1 MGHYQKELFI
11 PYLKEKQWLA
21 YDGFVVSVV
30 IVYVVV
36 VVVGVGGGDVIVVV
50 VVDVVVVVVIVVGD
64 GGGVGGGCRPVG
76 DKENWCSLGSTQV
89 SVVLT
94 SFDFFK
100 RDALSHNLCRIRLS
114 TLAIGKMFSM
124 IM

>member
-1 MGHYQKELFI
+1 M
-11 PYLKEKQWLA
+11 A
-21 YDGFVVSVV
+21 YDGFVVFVV

-36 VVVGVGGGDVIVVV
+36 AVVIVVGDGGGVVFVVV
-50 VVDVVVVVVIVVGD
+50 VVNVVVVVVIVVGD

-76 DKENWCSLGSTQV
+76 DKENWCSLGL
-89 SVVLT
+89 LT

-100 RDALSHNLCRIRLS
+100 RDALSHNLCRRRFS
-114 TLAIGKMFSM
+114 TLAIGKMFSV

>member
-36 VVVGVGGGDVIVVV
+36 VVVGDGGGVVIVVV

-64 GGGVGGGCRPVG
+64 GGGGCRPVG
-76 DKENWCSLGSTQV
+76 DKENWCSLGLTF
-89 SVVLT
+89 VLICCAY
-94 SFDFFK
+94 K
-100 RDALSHNLCRIRLS
+100 LRLLQKGCPES
-114 TLAIGKMFSM
+114 QPV
-124 IM
+124 